1 MSVSVLG
8 DSKTSNGDVLS
19 KVLISGFG
27 SNAGCVAGADR
38 RFTGIAL
45 SASSSTKSLTINSF
59 VEKSFSSKLG
69 PWGNRALGPDPDSA
83 LFTAINAAGPRGAS
97 VLCWA
102 IRSVHQ
108 LALATASLKLP

>member
-1 MSVSVLG
+1 MKALE
-8 DSKTSNGDVLS
+8 DLETRTGDVLS
-19 KVLISGFG
+19 KVLIRGFG

-45 SASSSTKSLTINSF
+45 SANSSTKSLTMNSL

-97 VLCWA
+97 VL
-102 IRSVHQ
+102 
-108 LALATASLKLP
+108 